1 MKIFFRFLSVLVFLS
16 VHQSVSAQQNK
27 AIQLTAVDF
36 KQHLDTAVKKNIL
49 DVRTPEEFSTGYI
62 TGASNINVNAK
73 TFKDQVSLLDKTV
86 PVYVYCKGGL
96 RSAAA
101 ATTLEELGF
110 TQVYDLKGGIMA
122 WTNQELPLTAT
133 TVTVAETYTIQQ
145 FDALLAGNTK
155 VLVDFYAD
163 WCLPCK
169 KMEPGLRKLQ
179 QAYAGKVTVIRINV
193 DEAKTLTK
201 KLKLEELP
209 VLITY
214 TNGKEVKRLT
224 GYQTDA
230 AMKKMIRAL

>member
-1 MKIFFRFLSVLVFLS
+1 MKILFRLFPVLIFFL
-16 VHQSVSAQQNK
+16 VHQFVAAQQNK
-27 AIQLTAVDF
+27 TVQLTAADF
-36 KQHLDTAVKKNIL
+36 KQHVDTAVKKTIL
-49 DVRTPEEFSTGYI
+49 DVRTPEEFATGYI
-62 TGASNINVNAK
+62 SGASNINVNDK
-73 TFKDQVSLLDKTV
+73 DFKDRVAGLDKTA

-101 ATTLEELGF
+101 AATLEELGF

-122 WTNQELPLTAT
+122 WTNQELPLTST
-133 TVTVAETYTIQQ
+133 TVTVADAYSIQQ
-145 FDALLAGNTK
+145 FDSLLAANTK

-179 QAYAGKVTVIRINV
+179 QAYEGKVTVIRINV
-193 DEAKTLTK
+193 DEAKTLAK
-201 KLKLEELP
+201 KLNLEELP

-214 TNGKEVKRLT
+214 ASGKEVKRLT

-230 AMKKMIRAL
+230 TMKKMIKAL

>member
-1 MKIFFRFLSVLVFLS
+1 MKISLRFLSFLAFISVQQFVF
-16 VHQSVSAQQNK
+16 AQQNK

-49 DVRTPEEFSTGYI
+49 DVRTPEEFVTGHLS
-62 TGASNINVNAK
+62 GASNVNVNDK
-73 TFKDQVSLLDKTV
+73 SFKDQVLLLDKTA

-101 ATTLEELGF
+101 VTTLQELGF

-122 WTNQELPLTAT
+122 WANQEFPVTAT
-133 TVTVAETYTIQQ
+133 TVTLAENYTIRQY
-145 FDALLAGNTK
+145 DSLLAGNKK
-155 VLVDFYAD
+155 VLVDFYAE

-179 QAYAGKVTVIRINV
+179 QAYEGQVTVVRINV
-193 DEAKTLTK
+193 DEAKNLTK

-214 TNGKEVKRLT
+214 ADGKEVKRLT

-230 AMKKMIRAL
+230 AMKKMIEAL

>member
-1 MKIFFRFLSVLVFLS
+1 MKTSFRFLSVLVLIF
-16 VHQSVSAQQNK
+16 VHLFVSAQQK
-27 AIQLTAVDF
+27 KTIQLTAVDF

-49 DVRTPEEFSTGYI
+49 DVRTPEEFATGHL
-62 TGASNINVNAK
+62 TGADNINVNDK
-73 TFKDQVSLLDKTV
+73 NFKDRVSLLDKTA

-96 RSAAA
+96 RSAS
-101 ATTLEELGF
+101 ATATLQELGF
-110 TQVYDLKGGIMA
+110 TQIYDLKGGIMA

-133 TVTVAETYTIQQ
+133 AITIGETYTIQQ
-145 FDALLAGNTK
+145 FDSLLAGNTK

-179 QAYAGKVTVIRINV
+179 QAYAGRVTVIRINV
-193 DEAKTLTK
+193 DEAKTLAK

-214 TNGKEVKRLT
+214 ADGKEVKRLT

-230 AMKKMIRAL
+230 AMKKMIKAL